1 MEKRKLE
8 ELNVIDDFL
17 FQEIMAREGEGEE
30 FGRILLKTIL
40 GKEFKSV
47 KVSVQRNVLGK
58 NTDKHGIRIDAYIE
72 AVPESG
78 DMDTESEKTEW
89 SIL

>member
-17 FQEIMAREGEGEE
+17 FQEMMAREGEGEE

-40 GKEFKSV
+40 EGNF
-47 KVSVQRNVLGK
+47 
-58 NTDKHGIRIDAYIE
+58 RIC
-72 AVPESG
+72 
-78 DMDTESEKTEW
+78 
-89 SIL
+89 